1 MALTYS
7 FPLPVR
13 ENASRRPLDKL
24 GRAGAVRQ
32 RKEEVHEMN
41 GHTFVAKRFY
51 NIMRCAL
58 CGEFMVNNGYQCEGK
73 LCSLIPMIC
82 FFISFFIEHANNFP
96 SSPVYRLRAFLS

>member
-1 MALTYS
+1 L
-7 FPLPVR
+7 FLLLLVR
-13 ENASRRPLDKL
+13 ENATRRPLDKL

-73 LCSLIPMIC
+73 ALVE
-82 FFISFFIEHANNFP
+82 FIYYHSMLLFLTNFIQIVNQYH
-96 SSPVYRLRAFLS
+96 RLRTFLP

>member
-1 MALTYS
+1 VSPFFSRATVLNETFLICITS
-7 FPLPVR
+7 VR

-58 CGEFMVNNGYQCEGK
+58 CGEFMVNSGYQCEGTVWFENIVSIMMFYSDYCNL
-73 LCSLIPMIC
+73 LC
-82 FFISFFIEHANNFP
+82 
-96 SSPVYRLRAFLS
+96 RL

>member
-7 FPLPVR
+7 FPLPPVR

-73 LCSLIPMIC
+73 LCSLISI
-82 FFISFFIEHANNFP
+82 
-96 SSPVYRLRAFLS
+96 V